1 MPKLMFI
8 RHAETD
14 FNRAGVF
21 AGRTDCNIT
30 QEGFEKAQ
38 KLLHEA
44 EKNFDYIYCSPLKRT
59 MQTLKAIIPE
69 RIPIVDERIIEI
81 SIGEWEGKKKDS
93 FDKDLVA
100 LYRAGQYTPPG
111 AETSSQVDKRVCN
124 FIESLFDTY
133 KNDEKILIITHNG
146 VMRSIKRNFVKDY
159 RNIMSKNL
167 GSIEL
172 TEKNLEYYKQ
182 KREKCRIKNNLNMEL

>member
-1 MPKLMFI
+1 MPRLTFV

-14 FNRAGVF
+14 FNRAGIF

-30 QEGFEKAQ
+30 QEGFEQAK
-38 KLLHEA
+38 KLLKDD
-44 EKNFDYIYCSPLKRT
+44 EKDFDYIYCSPLKRT
-59 MQTLKAIIPE
+59 KQTLEAIIPGSV
-69 RIPIVDERIIEI
+69 PIVDERIIEI

-111 AETSSQVDKRVCN
+111 AETTSQVDKRVCD
-124 FIESLFDTY
+124 FVESLFDTY
-133 KNDEKILIITHNG
+133 KNNEKILIVTHNG

-159 RNIMSKNL
+159 SNIMSKNL
-167 GSIEL
+167 GSIVL
-172 TEKNLEYYKQ
+172 TEDDFEYYEQ
-182 KREKCRIKNNLNMEL
+182 KKEKLQDSR